1 MYSSL
6 LRVGFVVLLLSAVAA
21 VAASK
26 QPRELT
32 WDDMIPKREIRP
44 KSALPGADGSSKS
57 YYDLDENEEI
67 IEDPFAG
74 WDFTQPVEDLDGQ
87 FVKLPGFVVP
97 LESDEGG
104 MLKEFL
110 LVPYY
115 GACIHTPAP
124 PPNQIVY
131 VTLDEPY
138 DLTDI
143 WNAYWITGTIEVK
156 PYMGTVADTFY
167 RLNGQLVEEYRY

>member
-1 MYSSL
+1 
-6 LRVGFVVLLLSAVAA
+6 VFLLLAA
-21 VAASK
+21 TTIFATSK

-32 WDDMIPKREIRP
+32 WDDMIPKRQIQPR
-44 KSALPGADGSSKS
+44 SALPNQDGGTTSF
-57 YYDLDENEEI
+57 YDLEENEDL

-74 WDFTQPVEDLDGQ
+74 WDFTQPVQDLDGQ

-104 MLKEFL
+104 MLSEFL

-131 VTLDEPY
+131 VTLEEPY

-143 WNAYWITGTIEVK
+143 WDAYWIIGTLEVK
-156 PYMGTVADTFY
+156 PYMGTMADTVY
-167 RLNGQLVEEYRY
+167 RLKGQRVENYIY